1 MQEESSTQP
10 YSNKGMSHLF
20 LPAVM
25 YVKADTKNAEDIMTS
40 TEMFTTFKIRI
51 SSKDCS
57 STDKMIPSSR
67 FQKCKTFLWQGFQPL
82 SHPPS
87 PATEQYLQLL
97 LLEKILIV

>member
-67 FQKCKTFLWQGFQPL
+67 F
-82 SHPPS
+82 
-87 PATEQYLQLL
+87 
-97 LLEKILIV
+97 